1 MPARI
6 IWSLVVATLIAAT
19 FVAASLFVGG
29 DRRVL
34 VIGETTDA
42 HHRLEMSC
50 ETCHGAPSFADA
62 AEAVQTV
69 NKACRNCHDDE
80 LDDADDSHP
89 HSKFRNPIMAAYW
102 EKLDARLCTTCHIE
116 HRPEIT
122 GDSAVT
128 VTLDFCRACH
138 SEGDQDVRA
147 DRPSHAAVT
156 FDTCASAGCHNFLD
170 NRALRGLPRQA
181 RQYAV
186 ARGFA
191 HPRAFCTWPWSRAHD
206 RSSPLPGRC
215 PGTRRR
221 ACRSRVPRR
230 LVAFGTPTRGVA
242 FGVVA
247 FGTPTRGVPFGTP
260 TRRRQLHRL
269 SRHGGPVRDTHPPTS
284 TAPAVTPRGRVRGVA
299 FGTPTCGVAFGT
311 PTRRARV
318 RDTHPPTS
326 TAPGCHA
333 TNAADDATLAE
344 LAAHWIDAP
353 PMAVCVDCQRVQA
366 RTFALG
372 RHGMRGHPKIA
383 KPRDPQRALSDLEL
397 EGLMPDAV
405 VARFTDPC
413 PVAHDRRGSAAS
425 DARGRSGS
433 ITWTAAVVT
442 SPTTSTRG
450 MPPWTPARRAT
461 PIHIPARTSK
471 VPTTPS
477 GARNLPARPQP
488 EQASVARPAT

>member
-1 MPARI
+1 
-6 IWSLVVATLIAAT
+6 
-19 FVAASLFVGG
+19 
-29 DRRVL
+29 
-34 VIGETTDA
+34 
-42 HHRLEMSC
+42 
-50 ETCHGAPSFADA
+50 
-62 AEAVQTV
+62 
-69 NKACRNCHDDE
+69 
-80 LDDADDSHP
+80 
-89 HSKFRNPIMAAYW
+89 
-102 EKLDARLCTTCHIE
+102 
-116 HRPEIT
+116 
-122 GDSAVT
+122 
-128 VTLDFCRACH
+128 
-138 SEGDQDVRA
+138 
-147 DRPSHAAVT
+147 
-156 FDTCASAGCHNFLD
+156 
-170 NRALRGLPRQA
+170 
-181 RQYAV
+181 
-186 ARGFA
+186 
-191 HPRAFCTWPWSRAHD
+191 
-206 RSSPLPGRC
+206 
-215 PGTRRR
+215 
-221 ACRSRVPRR
+221 
-230 LVAFGTPTRGVA
+230 
-242 FGVVA
+242 
-247 FGTPTRGVPFGTP
+247 
-260 TRRRQLHRL
+260 
-269 SRHGGPVRDTHPPTS
+269 
-284 TAPAVTPRGRVRGVA
+284 
-299 FGTPTCGVAFGT
+299 
-311 PTRRARV
+311 
-318 RDTHPPTS
+318 
-326 TAPGCHA
+326 
-333 TNAADDATLAE
+333 LAE